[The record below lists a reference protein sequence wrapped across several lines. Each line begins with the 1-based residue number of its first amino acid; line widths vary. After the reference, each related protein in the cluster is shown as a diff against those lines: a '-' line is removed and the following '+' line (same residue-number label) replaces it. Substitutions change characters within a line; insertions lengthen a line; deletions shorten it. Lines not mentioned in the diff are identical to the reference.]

1 MTLSFDG
8 YSKAQ
13 LEQIETNNLLSSMP
27 RATQTLRN
35 IGLKDNEIIIIINEA
50 QLTELTVN
58 SKAYLLKAKHILE
71 LRSKNYSNS
80 ILSVEG
86 KKDSKGNWEVT
97 PIGSGVIIP
106 SRTIRTRKGK
116 IYFKEHQENTNGIMY
131 ESKSVLFWNGL
142 KRLGKASKNKN
153 ATTYQ
158 RNETITPNP
167 RYVVQNMAWSIG
179 REVYLST
186 KKREAKEK
194 ASSLSI
200 SVNILQGN
208 NSKGLLSHEGG
219 GLNE

>member
-1 MTLSFDG
+1 MTSF
-8 YSKAQ
+8 YSVKQQAQ
-13 LEQIETNNLLSSMP
+13 IDSNALLSSMP
-27 RATQTLRN
+27 RETQALRN
-35 IGLKDNEIIIIINEA
+35 IGLKDNEIIIIIKEA

-58 SKAYLLKAKHILE
+58 SKAYLLKAKSILE
-71 LRSKNYSNS
+71 LRTKNYSNS
-80 ILSVEG
+80 IIAVEG
-86 KKDSKGNWEVT
+86 KKDSKGNWEIT

-158 RNETITPNP
+158 RNERITPNP

-179 REVYLST
+179 REAS

-194 ASSLSI
+194 DYGRATDYHLH
-200 SVNILQGN
+200 
-208 NSKGLLSHEGG
+208 KGVI
-219 GLNE
+219 